1 MPTQD
6 ELKLQ
11 AAAAALDLVES
22 GMVVGLGGGS
32 TAAMFIAQLGQ
43 AVRDGSLQ
51 GIMGIPSAQAVGAFA
66 QAHGVPLTDLE
77 RHPSIDVCVD
87 GADEVSPQLDLI
99 KGGGG
104 LLTREKILVQA
115 SAQLVIVVDES
126 KHSDMLGQRWAV
138 PVEVVE
144 FGWTSQQDFMQELGA
159 SAVTARRHTDGTL
172 YRTDQGNLILDADFG
187 PIATPAELA
196 AALSARAGIV
206 EHGLFLGMTS
216 RLITSHADG
225 GLEVSVPA

>member
-1 MPTQD
+1 MSSQN

-11 AAAAALDLVES
+11 AAAAALDFIES

-43 AVRDGSLQ
+43 ALRDGQLQ
-51 GIMGIPSAQAVGAFA
+51 DIVGIPSAKSVGTFA

-77 RHPSIDVCVD
+77 RHPRIDICVD
-87 GADEVSPQLDLI
+87 GADEVSPRLDLI

-104 LLTREKILVQA
+104 FLTREKILAQA
-115 SAQLVIVVDES
+115 SKKLVIVVDES
-126 KHSDMLGQRWAV
+126 KHSEVLGQRWAV

-144 FGWTSQQDFMQELGA
+144 FGWTSQQDFMRKLGA
-159 SAVTARRHTDGTL
+159 RDVTVRRNADGAL
-172 YRTDQGNLILDADFG
+172 CRTDQGSLILDARFG
-187 PIATPAELA
+187 PIPAPAQIA
-196 AALSARAGIV
+196 AELSARAGIV

-216 RLITSHADG
+216 NLITSYASG
-225 GLEVSVPA
+225 GIKVAGPA